1 MAFWEGVE
9 SRRRVASAPCRAWFC
24 QSRLGGFLVLETG
37 LGRGAMESAVQWAL
51 DDPTLDGQPYR
62 PTLLLLAGFSGA
74 LDDSLEA
81 GDLLLATA
89 IVAEGEMSWRAT
101 WPETRTAAFRQGKLL
116 TVDRLVAD
124 PADKRELNQLH
135 GALAVDM
142 ESATV
147 ARICQRGGVP
157 FGCLRAISDRVDT
170 MLSPA
175 LLGLL
180 RSGRPSAVAVAAVC
194 LRQPGIIVEL
204 WRLAR
209 DTRLAARQLADGVGR
224 LLKSAPAF
232 PLEGTD
238 QLTPA

>member
-1 MAFWEGVE
+1 
-9 SRRRVASAPCRAWFC
+9 
-24 QSRLGGFLVLETG
+24 VLETG
-37 LGRGAMESAVQWAL
+37 LGRAAMARAVQWVV
-51 DDPTLDGQPYR
+51 DHPSINGQPYR

-74 LDDSLEA
+74 LDDSLEP
-81 GDLLLATA
+81 GDLVLASA
-89 IVAEGEMSWRAT
+89 VVAEPEQSWRTT
-101 WPETRTAAFRQGKLL
+101 WPETSTAAFRRGKLL
-116 TVDRLVAD
+116 TVDRLVTD
-124 PADKRELNQLH
+124 PLDKRELGRLH

-147 ARICQRGGVP
+147 AGMCLRGRVP

-170 MLSPA
+170 ALSPA

-180 RSGRPSAVAVAAVC
+180 RSGRPSAVAVAAAC

-204 WRLAR
+204 RRLAR

-224 LLKSAPAF
+224 LLVGATAF

-238 QLTPA
+238 QLTRA